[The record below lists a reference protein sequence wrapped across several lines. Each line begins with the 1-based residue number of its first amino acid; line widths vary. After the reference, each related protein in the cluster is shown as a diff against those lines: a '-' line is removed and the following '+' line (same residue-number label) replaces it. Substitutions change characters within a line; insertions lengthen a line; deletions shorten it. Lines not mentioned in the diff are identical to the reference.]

1 MITFFSDP
9 HIGLNR
15 QAGTTPTTREI
26 IRRNILKAIPIG
38 KGYTICLGDLF
49 DKYSNSEDIILSAT
63 EAYNDLHICLSGNH
77 DLKNTADSLGSIQLL
92 DAMTSENQL
101 IRNDFGFANAFYS
114 DVEGTKIIS
123 VPHCSTQNLFFDSLC
138 QAEQMGG
145 EILLLHCNFDAP
157 AHRDLSETELNL
169 SRENAEELLK
179 VFKYILIGHEHN
191 AAEHFG
197 GRLKI
202 VGGVYPTSFNDMK
215 SKRYLTY
222 ENGEFTSHE
231 TWSKD
236 NYLVL
241 TWPYAFSVPDM
252 PETEFI
258 RITGTRK
265 QSEGK
270 DFLYLLNL
278 LRKSGKVLAI
288 KDDTVLEEM
297 QTDFEGVEQ
306 SMTLVDSIR
315 KALLEKPEELALW
328 NELQEE
334 ITDA

>member
-1 MITFFSDP
+1 MDTNTQTMLLKPIT
-9 HIGLNR
+9 
-15 QAGTTPTTREI
+15 
-26 IRRNILKAIPIG
+26 K
-38 KGYTICLGDLF
+38 
-49 DKYSNSEDIILSAT
+49 
-63 EAYNDLHICLSGNH
+63 
-77 DLKNTADSLGSIQLL
+77 
-92 DAMTSENQL
+92 
-101 IRNDFGFANAFYS
+101 
-114 DVEGTKIIS
+114 V
-123 VPHCSTQNLFFDSLC
+123 
-138 QAEQMGG
+138 GG
-145 EILLLHCNFDAP
+145 EILLLQCKFDAP
-157 AHRDLSETELNL
+157 AQRDLSETELNL

-191 AAEHFG
+191 AAEHFD

-202 VGGVYPTSFNDMK
+202 VGSVYPTSFNDMK